1 MTDLLIPVL
10 AAGLALFGLCRRV
23 PVFDRFVAGAK
34 EGGQS
39 AVRLIP
45 TLIGLLL
52 AVNTLRAS
60 GLTDALA
67 AWLAPLT
74 ARIGLPSEVL
84 PLALLR
90 PFSGSGSLALLK
102 DGLTQYGP
110 DSLTGK
116 IACVLQAS
124 TETTFYTLAVYYG
137 VTHVK
142 KTRHTL
148 PSALSA
154 DLAGFVC
161 SALLVRLFFGAAG

>member
-102 DGLTQYGP
+102 DGLAQYGP

-124 TETTFYTLAVYYG
+124 TETTFYAITVYYAQVG
-137 VTHVK
+137 VTH
-142 KTRHTL
+142 TRHTL
-148 PSALSA
+148 PAAAVGDLSGVLWAALA
-154 DLAGFVC
+154 
-161 SALLVRLFFGAAG
+161 VRLLG